1 MTDFLTYTNR
11 KGDTYYFC
19 RKAGKGGG
27 EQIVASTK
35 KSKDS
40 LTDLPRGMEIA
51 ETPNG
56 KVFCRKK
63 LKSLIQKAELNAI
76 KKWIPKLRKQAM
88 VAVELKE
95 KEIVVH
101 SSEIPK
107 LPGFNTDK
115 FVDAAVRKLPP
126 EERKLAE
133 KMMAQ
138 RQNELLN
145 QIVQYTPAV
154 KFELQD
160 AENRTF
166 ALFRMCHISAMV
178 EWMYL
183 DSGTLDELAQR
194 IMPTLET
201 DEFFEIL

>member
-1 MTDFLTYTNR
+1 MADFLTYKNR

-27 EQIVASTK
+27 VQIVASMK
-35 KSKDS
+35 KSADS
-40 LTDLPRGMEIA
+40 LTALPRGMVIT
-51 ETPNG
+51 ETPHG
-56 KVFCRKK
+56 KVSCRKK
-63 LKSLIQKAELNAI
+63 LKSLIQNAELNSI

-95 KEIVVH
+95 KEIIAH
-101 SSEIPK
+101 SSAIPK

-115 FVDAAVRKLPP
+115 FVDTAIKKLPP
-126 EERKLAE
+126 AERKLAE
-133 KMMAQ
+133 KMMAE
-138 RQNELLN
+138 RQQELLN
-145 QIVQYTPAV
+145 QIVQYTPSV

-160 AENRTF
+160 AGSRTF
-166 ALFRMCHISAMV
+166 ALFRMCHISAME

>member
-19 RKAGKGGG
+19 RKTGKGGC

-35 KSKDS
+35 KSVDS
-40 LTDLPRGMEIA
+40 LTVLPHGMEIA

-56 KVFCRKK
+56 KVSCRKK
-63 LKSLIQKAELNAI
+63 LKSLIQKTELNAI
-76 KKWIPKLRKQAM
+76 KKWIPKLRKRAM

-95 KEIVVH
+95 KEIIVH
-101 SSEIPK
+101 SSTIPI
-107 LPGFNTDK
+107 LRGFNTDK
-115 FVDAAVRKLPP
+115 FVDAAVQKLPP
-126 EERKLAE
+126 AERKLAK
-133 KMMAQ
+133 KMMAE

-145 QIVQYTPAV
+145 QMVQYAPSV

-160 AENRTF
+160 AESRTF
-166 ALFRMCHISAMV
+166 MLFRMCHISAMA

-183 DSGTLDELAQR
+183 GCGTLDELAQR

-201 DEFFEIL
+201 DEFFGML